1 MLFMMQRLPF
11 APWYRALHKEKVAF
25 LVNADNFE
33 ILYCYA
39 YISHM
44 SRKVLMFEHLARI
57 GARAHGAN
65 PAVIARAVR
74 HAAPG
79 LVMALDYALKALA
92 LALSDYVY
100 AVALFKFIGCYNL
113 SYLVAGAVVQ
123 L

>member
-1 MLFMMQRLPF
+1 MSTRTTSRFCI
-11 APWYRALHKEKVAF
+11 V
-25 LVNADNFE
+25 
-33 ILYCYA
+33 YA

-79 LVMALDYALKALA
+79 LVMALDYALESLA

-100 AVALFKFIGCYNL
+100 GGRPLQIYRL
-113 SYLVAGAVVQ
+113 L
-123 L
+123 